1 MTLRLFV
8 YILHPVLFFVHCLS
22 SLDFPAP
29 FIPSRSHPHTADQK
43 EEKGAAPAPDVEY
56 TVPTWTAVK
65 PMLTHMANLPK
76 PKSAKL
82 TSKYGFLKKPMA
94 VGSDVFVWD
103 EAESLSTLEAW
114 QKGKILSVSANDKG
128 DLQYVRAE

>member
-1 MTLRLFV
+1 MTTHWLNV
-8 YILHPVLFFVHCLS
+8 
-22 SLDFPAP
+22 P
-29 FIPSRSHPHTADQK
+29 FISFFGIFVIVFIPRHTADQK
-43 EEKGAAPAPDVEY
+43 EEKGSAPAPDVEY
-56 TVPTWTAVK
+56 TVPNWTAVK

-82 TSKYGFLKKPMA
+82 TSKYGFLKKPMV

-114 QKGKILSVSANDKG
+114 QRGKILSVSANDKG
-128 DLQYVRAE
+128 DLQYVRAR